1 MSSLPKDRLLV
12 AWYVLMSLVRAFVL
26 HFLLLT
32 HSQSHPSDVGS
43 LEPFQKVQP
52 CQITSMPNHNHRHS
66 NHATSQALVKYR
78 DGLRIS
84 SVPSCAAEMI
94 FARALCT
101 CARPRAPHVCATVNA
116 LCLVPRSILR
126 PCMISHKSLFLHSL
140 TSKFSECWPV
150 PLQTGQMCAA
160 PSLGHA

>member
-1 MSSLPKDRLLV
+1 MFIYTYIYIYIYMCMPSNRLSRLLHHHV
-12 AWYVLMSLVRAFVL
+12 HPFTITS

-32 HSQSHPSDVGS
+32 NSQSHPSDVGS
-43 LEPFQKVQP
+43 LEPFQKIQP
-52 CQITSMPNHNHRHS
+52 CQITSMPNHKHRHS
-66 NHATSQALVKYR
+66 NHATSQAIVKYR

-140 TSKFSECWPV
+140 TSKFSEC
-150 PLQTGQMCAA
+150 
-160 PSLGHA
+160 